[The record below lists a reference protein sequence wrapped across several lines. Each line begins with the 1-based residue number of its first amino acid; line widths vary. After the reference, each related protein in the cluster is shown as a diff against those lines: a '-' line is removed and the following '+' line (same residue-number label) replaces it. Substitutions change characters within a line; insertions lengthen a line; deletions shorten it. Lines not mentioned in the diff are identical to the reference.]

1 MLILHQLQEHDITWE
16 QFLLKNRFIEEKE
29 INTRHDEIKV
39 YEIPTLKEKPISIS
53 GKEIIEA
60 TKGTRRMTCAMK
72 RKEVEYIEKD
82 NPFASFTRRS
92 RRVIVE
98 EETNIHKAHQIDYDH
113 IETLEIQEKEKK

>member
-1 MLILHQLQEHDITWE
+1 ML
-16 QFLLKNRFIEEKE
+16 KKS
-29 INTRHDEIKV
+29 
-39 YEIPTLKEKPISIS
+39 LKEKPISIS

-72 RKEVEYIEKD
+72 RKEVEYIKKD

-98 EETNIHKAHQIDYDH
+98 EETKID
-113 IETLEIQEKEKK
+113 KS